1 MPLYT
6 ACPCR
11 NSKDTTP
18 YMAQMMRIYIVT
30 PVSQIQQSEASNID
44 YKSSLLSTS
53 PGSQPMKMT
62 SGTAINRLH
71 ILLRPRVQPNP
82 TPCPIFWPS
91 NNKKS
96 ICLAEN
102 SIWVLRL
109 PYVFFLKIFIAIFV
123 AINLN

>member
-18 YMAQMMRIYIVT
+18 YMAQMMRVFIVT
-30 PVSQIQQSEASNID
+30 PYSTIHQAETSID
-44 YKSSLLSTS
+44 YKGSLLSSSPTQTKNLAMNPPTS
-53 PGSQPMKMT
+53 SKSNRSQLQIVLK
-62 SGTAINRLH
+62 
-71 ILLRPRVQPNP
+71 PRVQPNP

-91 NNKKS
+91 NNQNP
-96 ICLAEN
+96 IYLAEN

-109 PYVFFLKIFIAIFV
+109 P
-123 AINLN
+123 